1 MKYFVAYRFTGEGSR
16 ELSAVLGGVCE
27 ALRSAGHDVFCSIDK
42 ESRFKE
48 QGWGAERIYEH
59 CLDELID
66 ADAILCF
73 VRTSDKSSGIERE
86 VRKSIQL
93 GKPITLAVNCDV
105 PDVFLQEAYR
115 ITRASCAKVIE
126 YTDLKSL
133 CTALREL

>member
-16 ELSAVLGGVCE
+16 ELSTVLGGVCE

-42 ESRFKE
+42 ESWFKE
-48 QGWGAERIYEH
+48 QGRGAERIYEY

-93 GKPITLAVNCDV
+93 GKPITLAVHCDV

-126 YTDLKSL
+126 YTDIEAL
-133 CTALREL
+133 CAALREL